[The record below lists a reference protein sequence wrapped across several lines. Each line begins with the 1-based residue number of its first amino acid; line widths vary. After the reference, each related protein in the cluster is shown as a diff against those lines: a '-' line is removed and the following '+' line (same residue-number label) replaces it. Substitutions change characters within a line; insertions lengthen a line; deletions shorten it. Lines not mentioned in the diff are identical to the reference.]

1 MSIIADRGLFVPLL
15 AQLGRFGTPAA
26 ESFADA
32 MGTATREP
40 ATKADVNELL
50 TEFVLLNQRF
60 DILEKGLDARFV
72 SQSDRLMIRLGG
84 LGLALAGLL
93 FAALRLT

>member
-1 MSIIADRGLFVPLL
+1 
-15 AQLGRFGTPAA
+15 
-26 ESFADA
+26 
-32 MGTATREP
+32 
-40 ATKADVNELL
+40 VNELR

-60 DILEKGLDARFV
+60 DILEKGLDARFAA
-72 SQSDRLMIRLGG
+72 QSDRLMIRLGG

>member
-1 MSIIADRGLFVPLL
+1 MRS
-15 AQLGRFGTPAA
+15 GRFGAHAA

-32 MGTATREP
+32 MDPATREP
-40 ATKADVNELL
+40 ATKADFDELRS
-50 TEFVLLNQRF
+50 EFVLLNQRF

-72 SQSDRLMIRLGG
+72 AQSDRLMIRLGG